1 MNQKFPDASPSK
13 GNLVKNNLQN
23 LTNSTKKTS
32 STLWW
37 RKSFLI
43 IQPILV
49 GILLF
54 SGCKVPD
61 ELGLNVLPPGDQ
73 LQTEFSDTSTLITTI
88 LLEDSLQTD
97 ELSLQLLG
105 CINDPTFGIANASIY
120 TQVNL
125 AGTPAFGTNPIA
137 DSLVLVLGYNSIY
150 GDSSEAQSVNV
161 YHLTSDMSIDS
172 TYYSYSTFAYDPT
185 SVGSTTYLPS
195 LKNVVLDSDTA
206 TKLAPHLRIKLDN
219 SLADLI
225 LSQNG
230 LSTLNSNAEWLAFF
244 KGLKIEAGS
253 SVTSGKGAVSA
264 LNFFNSTMTLYF
276 HNDTVPKKY
285 NFSLVNARVNN
296 FTHNLAGSVV
306 EPYVNTGTTDSLCFV
321 QGMAGVKTK
330 ISMPHLKHFNDL
342 GSIVVNKAELYI
354 TAQSNVPA
362 LYPVPSR
369 LFLTTKSDAGS
380 ILFPIDYYES
390 SGYFG
395 GDYNTST
402 NAYVFNIARQVQ
414 GILDGTYSS
423 TDFYLVVASAGVVP
437 NRVVIGSSTNA
448 DYKLKLSVYYTKIN

>member
-1 MNQKFPDASPSK
+1 MNQKFPDASPSQ

-23 LTNSTKKTS
+23 LTNQTKKTS

-43 IQPILV
+43 IQPLLV

-54 SGCKVPD
+54 SGCKDPD

-88 LLEDSLQTD
+88 LQEDSLQAD

-105 CINDPTFGIANASIY
+105 CINDPVFGIATASVY

-150 GDSSEAQSVNV
+150 GDTTEAQTVNV
-161 YHLTSDMSIDS
+161 YHLNSDMSIDS
-172 TYYSYSTFAYDPT
+172 TYYSNSNFSFDPT
-185 SVGSTTYLPS
+185 PVGNTTYIPS

-206 TKLAPHLRIKLDN
+206 TKLFPHIRIKLDAA
-219 SLADLI
+219 LADLI
-225 LSQNG
+225 LAQNG
-230 LSTLNSNAEWLAFF
+230 QTTLNSNAEWLAFF
-244 KGLKIEAGS
+244 KGLKIESGS
-253 SVTSGKGAVSA
+253 SVTPGKGAISA
-264 LNFFNSTMTLYF
+264 LNFFNSTLTIYF
-276 HNDTVPKKY
+276 HNDTVAKKY
-285 NFSLVNARVNN
+285 NFSLANARVNN
-296 FTHNLAGSVV
+296 FTHNVAGSTV
-306 EPYVNTGTTDSLCFV
+306 EPYITSGTTDSLCFV
-321 QGMAGVKTK
+321 QGMGGVKTK
-330 ISMPHLKHFNDL
+330 ISMPHLKHFTDS
-342 GSIVVNKAELYI
+342 GSIVVNKAELMI
-354 TAQSNVPA
+354 TAQGNVSA
-362 LYPVPSR
+362 FYPVPSR
-369 LFLTTKSDAGS
+369 LFLTTRSDAG
-380 ILFPIDYYES
+380 LNMFPIDYFES

-402 NAYVFNIARQVQ
+402 NTYSFNIARQVQ

-423 TDFYLVVASAGVVP
+423 TDFYLVVTSAGVTP
-437 NRVVIGSSTNA
+437 NRVVIGSSTHA
-448 DYKLKLSVYYTKIN
+448 DYKLKLSLYYTKIN